1 MLSYLFKRI
10 LSAIPTLL
18 IAYTLVF
25 FIAHATPGSPWDTGG
40 NRPMEPSV
48 KAVLDAKYNLDKP
61 LHVQYASYLWNALHG
76 DLGPSYRD
84 RSQSVNDIVARFL
97 PVSLKLGAAAMV
109 LAILLGLPLGALAA
123 LTRHPA
129 VDGLIR
135 MVSTIGISMPTYVV
149 TSILIVSLGVGLGL
163 VPTFGWKGLFTT
175 SSIVPV
181 FSLAL
186 APLAAVIRCFRTSML
201 EVMNLDFVRTARAKG
216 LKPLSII
223 IHHMG
228 RNALIPAVTVAGSYM
243 TYVLVG
249 SFFVESIAGIP
260 GFGRYFVLAIA
271 ARDYP
276 VIIGTTLIYAVFVVV
291 INLVVDLLYFVL
303 DPRTR
308 LERAS

>member
-61 LHVQYASYLWNALHG
+61 LHVQYATYLWNALHG

-97 PVSLKLGAAAMV
+97 PVSLTLGAAAMV

-123 LTRHPA
+123 LTRHPI
-129 VDGLIR
+129 VDGVIR
-135 MVSTIGISMPTYVV
+135 MISTLGISMPTYVV

-216 LKPLSII
+216 LKPLAII

-291 INLVVDLLYFVL
+291 INLVVDLLYFLL

-308 LERAS
+308 MERNS